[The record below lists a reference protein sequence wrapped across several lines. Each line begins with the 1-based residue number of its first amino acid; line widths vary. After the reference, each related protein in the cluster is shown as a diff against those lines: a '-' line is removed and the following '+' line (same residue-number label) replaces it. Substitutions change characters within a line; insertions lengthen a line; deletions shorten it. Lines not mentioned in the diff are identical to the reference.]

1 MPDNNGKEQKR
12 KAKKVWSKP
21 KLVSGKEIGFFGLG
35 KIQATGYS
43 GSPSGS

>member
-1 MPDNNGKEQKR
+1 MPQTKEKEQKK

-43 GSPSGS
+43 GTPSGS

>member
-1 MPDNNGKEQKR
+1 MPDNNGKEQKK

-35 KIQATGYS
+35 RVQTTGPT